1 MNLENH
7 PRCNCRGHNHTGAAA
22 PAPTLAAERG
32 ILPAMAKKPPAPP
45 DETGNEDD
53 AALFRAAIGPV
64 RELPPVDAPPAPPR
78 PRPGTRMAEL
88 DEAEAKDEFLRLLD
102 EQPIEAGDTLRHR
115 RDEVPARVLKRLAQ
129 GQYAAQDEI
138 DLHHAT
144 AASAAAQLRRFLH
157 EARDSGAH
165 CVRVIHGKGL
175 NSEGVPVLKN
185 LCDRL
190 LRQRGDVLAFHSA
203 PPGQGGTGAVL
214 VLLRPR

>member
-1 MNLENH
+1 
-7 PRCNCRGHNHTGAAA
+7 
-22 PAPTLAAERG
+22 
-32 ILPAMAKKPPAPP
+32 MAKKPPPP
-45 DETGNEDD
+45 DEAHAPGEDDD

-64 RELPPVDAPPAPPR
+64 RELPPVEARPARPR

-88 DEAEAKDEFLRLLD
+88 DDADARDEFLRLLD
-102 EQPIEAGDTLRHR
+102 EAPVEAGDTLRHR
-115 RDEVPARVLKRLAQ
+115 RDQVSARVLKRLAQ
-129 GQYAAQDEI
+129 GEYAVQDEI

-144 AASAAAQLRRFLH
+144 AAAAATLLRRFLRD
-157 EARDSGAH
+157 ARDAGAR

-190 LRQRGDVLAFHSA
+190 LRQRADVLAFHSA
-203 PPGQGGTGAVL
+203 PPAQGGTGAVL

>member
-1 MNLENH
+1 VCSPCPGLS
-7 PRCNCRGHNHTGAAA
+7 PGRLA
-22 PAPTLAAERG
+22 PPPSPTLF
-32 ILPAMAKKPPAPP
+32 PY
-45 DETGNEDD
+45 TT
-53 AALFRAAIGPV
+53 LFRSPV

-88 DEAEAKDEFLRLLD
+88 DEADARDEFLRLLD
-102 EQPIEAGDTLRHR
+102 EAPIEAGDTLRHR
-115 RDEVPARVLKRLAQ
+115 RDDVPARVLKRLAQ

-144 AASAAAQLRRFLH
+144 AAAAAALLRRFLR
-157 EARDSGAH
+157 EARDSGTH

-190 LRQRGDVLAFHSA
+190 LRQRADVLAFHSA
-203 PPGQGGTGAVL
+203 PPAQGGTGAVL

>member
-1 MNLENH
+1 MRWN
-7 PRCNCRGHNHTGAAA
+7 AAYC
-22 PAPTLAAERG
+22 
-32 ILPAMAKKPPAPP
+32 PAMAKKRPPPV
-45 DETGNEDD
+45 DEAGNEDD

-88 DEAEAKDEFLRLLD
+88 DEADARDEFLRLLD
-102 EQPIEAGDTLRHR
+102 EAPIEAGDTLRHR

-129 GQYAAQDEI
+129 GQYAAQDEL
-138 DLHHAT
+138 DLHHAS
-144 AASAAAQLRRFLH
+144 AASAAALLRRFLH
-157 EARDSGAH
+157 DARDSGAH

>member
-1 MNLENH
+1 
-7 PRCNCRGHNHTGAAA
+7 
-22 PAPTLAAERG
+22 
-32 ILPAMAKKPPAPP
+32 MAKKRPPAA
-45 DETGNEDD
+45 DDAGNDDD
-53 AALFRAAIGPV
+53 AALFRSAIGPV
-64 RELPPVDAPPAPPR
+64 RELPRVDAPPAPPK

-88 DEAEAKDEFLRLLD
+88 DEADARDEFLRLLD
-102 EQPIEAGDTLRHR
+102 EAPIEAGDTLRHR
-115 RDEVPARVLKRLAQ
+115 RDDVPARVLKRLAQ

-144 AASAAAQLRRFLH
+144 AAAAAALLRRFLR
-157 EARDSGAH
+157 EARDSGTH

-190 LRQRGDVLAFHSA
+190 LRQRADVLAFHSA
-203 PPGQGGTGAVL
+203 PPAQGGTGAVL